1 MNQTTNGESS
11 NTNNAP
17 IYSSI
22 QRENPIANLSTLIN
36 SVLLSSIQI
45 TNLQLLKL
53 SVGFLG
59 SLILLLHIVPVSVLL
74 IVLLILFII
83 FTIVYVIVYGYR
95 FSAVN
100 KPINPSKLQTFRHE
114 RNNNNNSNN
123 NDNISR

>member
-1 MNQTTNGESS
+1 MNQATVEESS
-11 NTNNAP
+11 NNAP
-17 IYSSI
+17 IYSNA
-22 QRENPIANLSTLIN
+22 QRESPIVNLSALIN

-59 SLILLLHIVPVSVLL
+59 SLILLLHIIPISVLL

-83 FTIVYVIVYGYR
+83 FMIVYVIVYGYR

-100 KPINPSKLQTFRHE
+100 KPINLNKLQNFRHE
-114 RNNNNNSNN
+114 RDHH
-123 NDNISR
+123 NDDISR

>member
-1 MNQTTNGESS
+1 MEQTSETPNS
-11 NTNNAP
+11 NNAP
-17 IYSSI
+17 IYSNI
-22 QRENPIANLSTLIN
+22 QGENPIVNLSALIN

-59 SLILLLHIVPVSVLL
+59 SLILLLHIVPISVLL

-83 FTIVYVIVYGYR
+83 FTIVYVIVYSYR

-100 KPINPSKLQTFRHE
+100 KPVNLSKLENFRHE
-114 RNNNNNSNN
+114 RSNN
-123 NDNISR
+123 DGNSR

>member
-1 MNQTTNGESS
+1 MNRATNGE
-11 NTNNAP
+11 TEMRNNAS
-17 IYSSI
+17 IYSNV
-22 QRENPIANLSTLIN
+22 QGENPIVNLSALIN

-59 SLILLLHIVPVSVLL
+59 SLILLLHIIPISVLL

-83 FTIVYVIVYGYR
+83 FTIIYVIVYGYR

-100 KPINPSKLQTFRHE
+100 KPINLSKLQNFRNE
-114 RNNNNNSNN
+114 RDHNDDNS
-123 NDNISR
+123 R

>member
-1 MNQTTNGESS
+1 MEQASRETSS
-11 NTNNAP
+11 SNNAP
-17 IYSSI
+17 IYSNV
-22 QRENPIANLSTLIN
+22 QVENPIVNLSALIN
-36 SVLLSSIQI
+36 SILLSSVQI

-59 SLILLLHIVPVSVLL
+59 SLILLLHIVPISVLL

-100 KPINPSKLQTFRHE
+100 KPVNLSKLEKFRHE
-114 RNNNNNSNN
+114 RNND
-123 NDNISR
+123 NDGVSR